1 MIIEYMDTTIN
12 VYNIVNSPFCVD
24 AADGEKIYNLLHKAI
39 SEKKHVN
46 LSFKG
51 IELVITAFLNIAVGK
66 LYKDFDDNTIK
77 TYLTKTDLSETFESS
92 WEKVIAGA
100 PIYYSNQKEIE
111 RNIDDIIEGE
121 V

>member
-1 MIIEYMDTTIN
+1 MDTTIN
-12 VYNIVNSPFCVD
+12 VYNIVNGPFCVD
-24 AADGEKIYNLLHKAI
+24 TADGEKIYSLLHKAI
-39 SEKKHVN
+39 SEQKHVN

-66 LYKDFDDNTIK
+66 LYKDFDDATIK
-77 TYLTKTDLSETFESS
+77 KYLIKTDLSEAFESS
-92 WEKVIAGA
+92 WDKVVTGA

-111 RNIDDIIEGE
+111 RNVDDIIEGE